1 MFASSMGWSQQEDMD
16 PPPFRPACVQGSA
29 SGSPEKHCTKSGVQG
44 GRRRLRRVRSP
55 PAASAYSPLA
65 FRYKNQTQ
73 RCYPRVAQGVH
84 QVGAYS

>member
-44 GRRRLRRVRSP
+44 GAESIETCSLPTRSKRVF
-55 PAASAYSPLA
+55 A
-65 FRYKNQTQ
+65 T
-73 RCYPRVAQGVH
+73 GV
-84 QVGAYS
+84 